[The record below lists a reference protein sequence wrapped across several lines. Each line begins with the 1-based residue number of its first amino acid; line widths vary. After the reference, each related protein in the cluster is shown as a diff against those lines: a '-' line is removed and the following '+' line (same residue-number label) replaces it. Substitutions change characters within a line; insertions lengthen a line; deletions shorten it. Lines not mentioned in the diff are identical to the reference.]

1 MTATRVP
8 VLLYHCVA
16 ERVDPRFAEWTVSP
30 EQFAAQMRMVAESG
44 REALT
49 VSEYCARVARN
60 ATLPPRT
67 VVITFDDGFADF
79 HDAAWPVLRAHGL
92 AATVYITT
100 GCVGYTSDW
109 LTSVGEG
116 GRPMMGWDQIA
127 ALTADGVECGAHG
140 ERHVEL
146 DTLPARIGRAEIE
159 RSRDALSEVIGS
171 VRSFAY
177 PHGYH
182 HAGIRRLVRD
192 AGFRSA
198 CAVGDRL
205 ADPVGDPFAIPRLV
219 VRPSLSL
226 ECFELALDGAHP
238 SPSRHPVRRLAWRTV
253 RRAGLHRM
261 IGAG

>member
-1 MTATRVP
+1 MTAARVP
-8 VLLYHCVA
+8 VLLYHSVA
-16 ERVDPRFAEWTVSP
+16 EHVDPRFAEWAVSP
-30 EQFAAQMRMVAESG
+30 EQFAAQMRVIAESG
-44 REALT
+44 RDALT
-49 VSEYCARVARN
+49 VSAYRERVAWG
-60 ATLPPRT
+60 ALLPRRT

-109 LTSVGEG
+109 LAAVGEG
-116 GRPMMGWDQIA
+116 ARPMMGWGQIA
-127 ALTADGVECGAHG
+127 ALAADGIECGAHG
-140 ERHVEL
+140 ERHLEL
-146 DTLPARIGRAEIE
+146 DTLPGRIGRAEIE
-159 RSRDALSEVIGS
+159 RSRDALSEVIGT

-182 HAGIRRLVRD
+182 HAGTRRLVRD
-192 AGFRSA
+192 AGFTSA

-205 ADPVGDPFAIPRLV
+205 ADPAGDPFAIPRLV

-226 ECFELALDGAHP
+226 ECFELALHGAHP
-238 SPSRHPVRRLAWRTV
+238 TPARRPVRRLAWRTV
-253 RRAGLHRM
+253 RRAGLHRR